1 MKGRLYTMVM
11 HVIGWVIFITLPAM
25 MLPRPQMGP
34 MEIPVSLLLLLLSL
48 TALPLIAFF
57 YANLLVFLPRFYL
70 QRRYGYYGL
79 AVVVCVDAILGF
91 SALLYFN
98 LPWIQDLFHGRLNII
113 LLGTGYRTMVVL
125 IFSFGLFV
133 YQRWRL
139 AEDAKAQAE
148 LSYLKAQINPHFLFN
163 TLNSI
168 YYLALQQSERAPSA
182 VEKLS
187 AIMRYVIDE
196 GKQNRVP
203 LEREVSYLHDYI
215 VLQKLRFTD
224 NVQIDL
230 QVTGDLVGKE
240 IAPLI
245 LVSFVE
251 NAFKHGISM
260 EANSPIHIALAVS
273 SDHIRFT
280 VRNHKFGSFA
290 DTAAES
296 GIGLENTR
304 RRLEIAYPGRHHLAI
319 VENPEEYTVTLE
331 INNR

>member
-1 MKGRLYTMVM
+1 MVM
-11 HVIGWVIFITLPAM
+11 HAIGWVIFITLPAM
-25 MLPRPQMGP
+25 MLPRPQFGP
-34 MEIPVSLLLLLLSL
+34 MEVPMSSLLLLLTM

-57 YANLLVFLPRFYL
+57 YGNLLVFLPRFYL
-70 QRRYGYYGL
+70 RRRYVVYGL
-79 AVVVCVDAILGF
+79 LVLGCVASVLGF
-91 SALLYFN
+91 SALLY
-98 LPWIQDLFHGRLNII
+98 LRMDWIQRLFQGQSNLI
-113 LLGTGYRTMVVL
+113 LIGTSYRTAVVL

-139 AEDAKAQAE
+139 AEDAKAEAE

-168 YYLALQQSERAPSA
+168 YYLALQQSDRAPSA

-196 GKQNRVP
+196 GNQNRVP

-215 VLQKLRFTD
+215 ALQKLRFTD

-260 EANSPIHIALAVS
+260 EANSPIAIALAVS

-280 VRNHKFGSFA
+280 VRNHKFGSFEDA
-290 DTAAES
+290 TSES

-304 RRLEIAYPGRHHLAI
+304 RRLEIAYPGRHQLAI
-319 VENPEEYTVTLE
+319 VENKAEYEVTLE
-331 INNR
+331 IRSR